1 MNYNIDESRRA
12 EGFFFEIGSLYE
24 SLSQLVDQ
32 RARRGVRYPLVAVLV
47 IVVLAKLSGEDEPRG
62 IAEWAKLRSE
72 TLIAALHLK
81 RETMPHHTTY
91 SRVLGHAV
99 DVEHFEAVVSEFF
112 SRQQPAQAHIALDGK
127 TLRGTIETGQSQG
140 VHLLA
145 AYLPEV
151 GVVVWQVEVEN
162 KENEIVVAPQV
173 LEHLHL
179 SGAVVTGDALLT
191 QRTLST
197 QIEQAGGDY
206 LWTVKDNQPTLRA
219 DIERLFEPEVCWPG
233 HSPLQTD
240 FASTTTLDKAHGRLE
255 QRTITTSS
263 LLQGYSDWPHLAQV
277 FKLERQV
284 TTLSTGQRS
293 SEVVYGVTSLS
304 CTQASPE
311 RLLELVRR
319 HWAIENEAHY
329 PRDVTFQEDRCRLRT
344 GRAAHVMATL
354 NNLVLGLIRLLK
366 FDFVPQA
373 RRFFNA
379 RLDEALN
386 LVLSIP

>member
-1 MNYNIDESRRA
+1 MNYNTDESRRA
-12 EGFFFEIGSLYE
+12 EGFFFEIGSLYD
-24 SLSQLVDQ
+24 SLSQLVVQ
-32 RARRGVRYPLVAVLV
+32 RARRGARYPLVAVLV
-47 IVVLAKLSGEDEPRG
+47 IVVLAKLSGEDESRR

-72 TLIAALHLK
+72 TRIAALHLK
-81 RETMPHHTTY
+81 RETMPHHTTF

-191 QRTLST
+191 QRTLSA
-197 QIEQAGGDY
+197 QIGQAGGDY

-219 DIERLFEPEVCWPG
+219 DIERLFEPEVCLPG

-240 FASTTTLDKAHGRLE
+240 FASATPLDKAHGRLE

-263 LLQGYSDWPHLAQV
+263 LLQGYSDWPQLAQV

-319 HWAIENEAHY
+319 H
-329 PRDVTFQEDRCRLRT
+329 
-344 GRAAHVMATL
+344 
-354 NNLVLGLIRLLK
+354 
-366 FDFVPQA
+366 
-373 RRFFNA
+373 
-379 RLDEALN
+379 
-386 LVLSIP
+386 

>member
-1 MNYNIDESRRA
+1 MNYSTDESGQA
-12 EGFFFEIGSLYE
+12 EGILCEIGSLYE
-24 SLSQLVDQ
+24 CLSQLVDQ
-32 RARRGVRYPLVAVLV
+32 RDRRGVRYPLVAVLV

-62 IAEWAKLRSE
+62 IAEWAKLRSQA
-72 TLIAALHLK
+72 LSAALHLK

-91 SRVLGHAV
+91 SRILGHAV
-99 DVEHFEAVVSEFF
+99 DVERFEAVVSEFF

-145 AYLPEV
+145 AYWPEA
-151 GVVVWQVEVEN
+151 GVVAWQAEVEN

-197 QIEQAGGDY
+197 QIVQAGGDY

-219 DIERLFEPEVCWPG
+219 DIERLFEPEVCLPG

-304 CTQASPE
+304 CTQAPPE

-366 FDFVPQA
+366 FDFIPQA

>member
-1 MNYNIDESRRA
+1 MNYSTEESGQA
-12 EGFFFEIGSLYE
+12 AGLFFEIGSLYE
-24 SLSQLVDQ
+24 SLSQLVDR

-62 IAEWAKLRSE
+62 IAEWAKLRSK
-72 TLIAALHLK
+72 TLAAALHLK

-91 SRVLGHAV
+91 SRVLGQAV
-99 DVEHFEAVVSEFF
+99 DVERFEAVVGEFF
-112 SRQQPAQAHIALDGK
+112 SRQQPAQAHLALDGK
-127 TLRGTIETGQSQG
+127 TLRGTIKTGESQG

-145 AYLPEV
+145 AYSPQAR
-151 GVVVWQVEVEN
+151 VVLRQVEVDN

-173 LEHLHL
+173 LEQLDL
-179 SGAVVTGDALLT
+179 SGVVVTGDALLT
-191 QRTLST
+191 QRTLSA
-197 QIEQAGGDY
+197 QIVQAGGDY
-206 LWTVKDNQPTLRA
+206 VWTVKDNQPTLRA
-219 DIERLFEPEVCWPG
+219 DIERLFEPEVCGPG

-240 FASTTTLDKAHGRLE
+240 FASASTLDKAHGRLE
-255 QRTITTSS
+255 QRTLTTSS
-263 LLQGYSDWPHLAQV
+263 LLQGYSAWPHLAQV

-284 TTLSTGQRS
+284 TSLSTGQHS
-293 SEVVYGVTSLS
+293 SEIAYGVTSLS
-304 CTQASPE
+304 RTEASPA

-329 PRDVTFQEDRCRLRT
+329 PRDVTFHEDRCRLRT

-354 NNLVLGLIRLLK
+354 NNLVLGLIRLRK

-386 LVLSIP
+386 LVLSTP